1 MELFKGQPLQWASLT
16 HQIRV
21 DLNQQ
26 QDLEA
31 TLQRKGIN
39 LEHKGISIIEILD
52 ELSIGE
58 LTALKKISKESEQEL
73 CKTYEIMDSKKNE
86 TISKALA
93 NVVNKDYRNN
103 LINLKKTE
111 EELAW
116 NLAWKSTLENPNPRI
131 DSSIVKLLKHAW
143 DKRIV
148 VTNQA
153 LAQNNYGDQEGMHA

>member
-1 MELFKGQPLQWASLT
+1 MELFKAQPLQWASLT

-58 LTALKKISKESEQEL
+58 LTALKKISKER
-73 CKTYEIMDSKKNE
+73 T
-86 TISKALA
+86 TVVA
-93 NVVNKDYRNN
+93 NHR
-103 LINLKKTE
+103 
-111 EELAW
+111 
-116 NLAWKSTLENPNPRI
+116 
-131 DSSIVKLLKHAW
+131 
-143 DKRIV
+143 
-148 VTNQA
+148 
-153 LAQNNYGDQEGMHA
+153 